1 MQRLRGV
8 AENDRGYFN
17 RMRSSKEFR
26 ALARQR
32 LTGKWGMSI
41 LISFVAALLGGTGGG
56 GAGFSSGFS
65 SSFNFD
71 ASNLPGAV
79 SAGLHNLWE
88 NPLIRMAVLGTLA
101 VGGIISL
108 ALFIIGGAVELG
120 QARYYIGLM
129 GGETPEFS
137 ILFSRFSIFLKAL
150 GLRLYMFLFVFLWSL
165 LLIVPGIIAAYRYA
179 MAPYLMAQYPDKG
192 IVECVNDSKALM
204 AGNKGRLFLLSLSFI
219 GWALLCLLTAGLGTL
234 WLNPYTQAAIAGF
247 YLERTG
253 QMPGPYRGGGWDP
266 QPQA

>member
-32 LTGKWGMSI
+32 LTGKWGISI
-41 LISFVAALLGGTGGG
+41 LVSFVAALLGGTGGG
-56 GAGFSSGFS
+56 SGFSSG
-65 SSFNFD
+65 FNFD
-71 ASNLPGAV
+71 ASNLPDAV
-79 SAGLHNLWE
+79 GAGLQNLWE
-88 NPLIRMAVLGTLA
+88 NPLIRMVVLGTLA

-108 ALFIIGGAVELG
+108 ALFIVGGAVELG

-129 GGETPEFS
+129 GGETPEFG

-150 GLRLYMFLFVFLWSL
+150 GLRLYMALFIFLWSL

-179 MAPYLMAQYPDKG
+179 MAPYLMAQYPEKG
-192 IVECVNDSKALM
+192 IVECVNDSKSLM
-204 AGNKGRLFLLSLSFI
+204 ADNKGRLFLLDLSFI
-219 GWALLCLLTAGLGTL
+219 GWALLCVLTAGLGTL
-234 WLNPYTQAAIAGF
+234 WLNPYTNAARAGF

-253 QMPGPYRGGGWDP
+253 QLPSPYQGGGSWDP
-266 QPQA
+266 QPQE